1 MTAHARKVRGHW
13 RGFEILRRFL
23 FWAIKT
29 QETAESHH
37 ERSCLGESGKGKE
50 GSHIGSQLWL
60 ARMFWWLRL
69 GQEVQKT
76 HPVKWYAHDP
86 PFFRLFAGHP
96 PEEDGRFTLGMPQI
110 WRVSGFNVILTG
122 PHPHSHSLQ
131 TIISS
136 CRPSN
141 LRFYLQLLSNCMQ
154 RPGWNEPGRVLLE
167 RVGDSCKETLERLK
181 PFGGLLFGDWGW
193 LSTILFR
200 KTQWKWIPIPGKI
213 RRSQP

>member
-1 MTAHARKVRGHW
+1 MTAHAWKARGNW

-96 PEEDGRFTLGMPQI
+96 PEEDARFTLGMPQI
-110 WRVSGFNVILTG
+110 WRVSGFNVILRG
-122 PHPHSHSLQ
+122 PHP
-131 TIISS
+131 TV
-136 CRPSN
+136 CRPSSVHVGLPISAFTSSFWATACRDRGGTN
-141 LRFYLQLLSNCMQ
+141 QAEFCWR
-154 RPGWNEPGRVLLE
+154 GWGTAARKHWKAW
-167 RVGDSCKETLERLK
+167 R
-181 PFGGLLFGDWGW
+181 LLFGDWGW